1 MSMRFRRGAIRARD
15 IDGEPAAVKLQVRIR
30 GFVSVVP
37 AVPRLKTRPRSS
49 AVLSTAIFFAIDE
62 PWTPRERTRCITNV
76 PSIHLSGWKI
86 SKHRA
91 THTPSATS
99 IRFLQRILY
108 FSIRY
113 ISLILWFFFA
123 LEFISINL
131 NSSFIFFSNYSDG
144 IWSSGEKRA
153 SEWFVEKRKEE
164 ATSRFPTSS
173 VYRYK
178 FLFFGTEV
186 CQPAPF
192 GYCYYN
198 RATEKSKDLP
208 LRKFVPRSRFFKIW
222 DGMFKIGKEFFD
234 RSANDTFFTRNI
246 LEIPIHLPNA
256 TYRSLSSQIRLP
268 PSTTQ
273 NA

>member
-37 AVPRLKTRPRSS
+37 AVPRLKTRPTFVRCFINSHFFRDRWTLN
-49 AVLSTAIFFAIDE
+49 AARENPVVL
-62 PWTPRERTRCITNV
+62 PMYPRFIYPVEKFQSIVLRTR
-76 PSIHLSGWKI
+76 H
-86 SKHRA
+86 
-91 THTPSATS
+91 
-99 IRFLQRILY
+99 LQRVSDFCNEY
-108 FSIRY
+108 Y

-186 CQPAPF
+186 CQART
-192 GYCYYN
+192 GAIRISLLQSCH
-198 RATEKSKDLP
+198 
-208 LRKFVPRSRFFKIW
+208 
-222 DGMFKIGKEFFD
+222 G
-234 RSANDTFFTRNI
+234 
-246 LEIPIHLPNA
+246 EI
-256 TYRSLSSQIRLP
+256 
-268 PSTTQ
+268 
-273 NA
+273 

>member
-37 AVPRLKTRPRSS
+37 AVPRLKTRPTFVRCFINSH
-49 AVLSTAIFFAIDE
+49 FFRDR
-62 PWTPRERTRCITNV
+62 WTLNAARENPLYYQCS
-76 PSIHLSGWKI
+76 SIHLSGWKI

-186 CQPAPF
+186 CQART
-192 GYCYYN
+192 GAI
-198 RATEKSKDLP
+198 R
-208 LRKFVPRSRFFKIW
+208 
-222 DGMFKIGKEFFD
+222 
-234 RSANDTFFTRNI
+234 I
-246 LEIPIHLPNA
+246 LLLQSCHGEI
-256 TYRSLSSQIRLP
+256 
-268 PSTTQ
+268 
-273 NA
+273 

>member
-1 MSMRFRRGAIRARD
+1 MNPER
-15 IDGEPAAVKLQVRIR
+15 
-30 GFVSVVP
+30 
-37 AVPRLKTRPRSS
+37 
-49 AVLSTAIFFAIDE
+49 
-62 PWTPRERTRCITNV
+62 RERKPCCITNV

-186 CQPAPF
+186 CQART
-192 GYCYYN
+192 GAI
-198 RATEKSKDLP
+198 R
-208 LRKFVPRSRFFKIW
+208 
-222 DGMFKIGKEFFD
+222 
-234 RSANDTFFTRNI
+234 I
-246 LEIPIHLPNA
+246 LLLQSCHGEI
-256 TYRSLSSQIRLP
+256 
-268 PSTTQ
+268 
-273 NA
+273 